1 MNSYWYI
8 FVYSTYRRQSI
19 NANVHLHVHVHVQC
33 MATYAHVYFYFDV
46 HIPVNIQFNPTSHG
60 NVICSTQ
67 VFCSIVEGG
76 AIFERE
82 KMCTWQAVPNCVNKE
97 TQIQNLFFIC
107 C

>member
-60 NVICSTQ
+60 NVICS
-67 VFCSIVEGG
+67 IVLPVGEGG

-82 KMCTWQAVPNCVNKE
+82 KNVYLASCTKLC
-97 TQIQNLFFIC
+97 
-107 C
+107 